1 MKIWA
6 KFLCFIYG
14 HPKPPTADCRCTRC
28 GEEHHSIAIEYGDND
43 ARWLSDIAASH
54 NQEYHGEGEHKDP
67 YCVRC
72 GKTFRGE

>member
-1 MKIWA
+1 MVILIA
-6 KFLCFIYG
+6 VVLVVV
-14 HPKPPTADCRCTRC
+14 R
-28 GEEHHSIAIEYGDND
+28 SIIPSLLSMAIMMY
-43 ARWLSDIAASH
+43 AASH